1 MRKVKLKKKEKE
13 TEAAPLCEKKF
24 PSSGISYKKLHTN
37 LKYFQNHQHK
47 NTNPTQPC

>member
-24 PSSGISYKKLHTN
+24 PSSGISYKQLHTN
-37 LKYFQNHQHK
+37 LKYFHVYLFLK
-47 NTNPTQPC
+47 FSCLKS